1 MLRTCENKRQCF
13 KVYHHCSGSI
23 MGLIKTITG
32 VFLWHSFELELVLAL
47 LWKSI
52 RTIAA
57 FMFSNNGQR

>member
-13 KVYHHCSGSI
+13 KVYHHCSGFYN
-23 MGLIKTITG
+23 G
-32 VFLWHSFELELVLAL
+32 VYIDYNWSFLCHYCNLVLVLAL

-57 FMFSNNGQR
+57 FMFSNNGQS